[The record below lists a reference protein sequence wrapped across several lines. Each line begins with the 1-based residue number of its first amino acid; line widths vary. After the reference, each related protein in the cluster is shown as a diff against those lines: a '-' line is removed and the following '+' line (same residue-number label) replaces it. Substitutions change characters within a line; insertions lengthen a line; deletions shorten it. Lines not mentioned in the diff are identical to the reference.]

1 MAKDINLTSQEWCD
15 IVFEGKNQEY
25 GAYKIR
31 RGSSNRSVIA
41 LVIILGV
48 VILVACLP
56 TLIETVK
63 AAVRPPAD
71 GLTETAHLANLQKME
86 EIPEENLATKQEAPP
101 PPPLKST
108 IKFTPPEMVSH
119 DEMSPD
125 DGMQSQDQ
133 LQDTKVQIS
142 VADVQGTDDIH
153 GIDIADLKEHKVIV
167 EAKEVIHEIVDKEPQ
182 FPGGESAM
190 MDFIRKSL
198 VYPPAAVEYHIQ
210 GTVNVRFVVNSSGK
224 VSFDRVLGKA
234 DKYLQD
240 EAVRVVK
247 TMPNWIPGERDGK
260 KVSSYFIIP
269 IRFVLD

>member
-15 IVFEGKNQEY
+15 IVFEGKNQDY

-31 RGSSNRSVIA
+31 RGTSNRSVFSLI
-41 LVIILGV
+41 IILGLV
-48 VILVACLP
+48 VFLAFLPALV
-56 TLIETVK
+56 ETVK
-63 AAVRPPAD
+63 AAVTKPSD
-71 GLTETAHLANLQKME
+71 GLTEANIITKLDNLEDK
-86 EIPEENLATKQEAPP
+86 PEENLASQQEAPP
-101 PPPLKST
+101 PPPMKAT
-108 IKFTPPEMVSH
+108 IQFTPPEIVESDQMT
-119 DEMSPD
+119 ED
-125 DGMQSQDQ
+125 DGLFVD
-133 LQDTKVQIS
+133 KVKDSKLDIS
-142 VADVQGTDDIH
+142 FINNEDGVEDGVAPE
-153 GIDIADLKEHKVIV
+153 DLLEHRVIV
-167 EAKEVIHEIVDKEPQ
+167 EAKEFIHDIVDKEPQ

-190 MDFIRKSL
+190 MDFIRKNL